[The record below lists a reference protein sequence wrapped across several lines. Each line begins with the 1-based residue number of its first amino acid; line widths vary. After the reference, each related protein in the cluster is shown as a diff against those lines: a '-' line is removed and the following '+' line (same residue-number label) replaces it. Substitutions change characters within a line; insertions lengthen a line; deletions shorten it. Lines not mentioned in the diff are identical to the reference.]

1 MSQTANKLIQAAA
14 GNAGGGIAWDIS
26 TAVFNG
32 SPINTFFLDNESTT
46 DNTPHALFFKSDGLA
61 FYTTGDQND
70 DVLQYDLTTAWDL
83 STASFTQVFSV
94 SSQDTNPTGL
104 FFKGDGTKMF
114 VSGNAGNDINEY
126 DLSTAWDISTA
137 SYSQSFSVA
146 SQSGIPEDIFF
157 KDDGLKMYV
166 ADDGNNTIY
175 QYTLTTA
182 WDLSTASYASKSFS
196 IGTQQ
201 SSIRGLHFKTD
212 GTRMYI
218 TGSSGD
224 DIDEYTLSTAWDVS
238 TASFT
243 QNVSYPVAPFSEPQG
258 LFFKS
263 DGTVLFALGSGTD
276 TLFAFDLSTAWDLS
290 TLSFTLPTTNC
301 LDVST
306 QVGNP
311 SDLFFKPDGTELY
324 IVDIQGDTVDQWSLS
339 TAWNIDTASYLQS
352 FSVNAQEISPNAV
365 FFKDDGTKMYVC
377 GQSGD
382 EVNEYS
388 LSTAWDISTA
398 SYTQNFSVSSQDL
411 RPKGL
416 FFKSDGLKMY
426 VLGDAGDDINE
437 YNLTTA
443 WDISTASFNQ
453 NTSVSSQATQQ
464 EGIYFRDDG
473 LKMYISA
480 QVFSQVYEYDL
491 STAWDTSTLSFLQ
504 AYDLNNFL
512 KLPAGVFFKDDGKKM
527 YVVDGLLASAF
538 SFDL

>member
-1 MSQTANKLIQAAA
+1 MSRLALKAIQASA
-14 GNAGGGIAWDIS
+14 GNAGGIPWDIS

-32 SPINTFFLDNESTT
+32 SPINNFFLDNESTT
-46 DNTPHALFFKSDGLA
+46 DATPHALFFKSDGLA

-70 DVLQYDLTTAWDL
+70 DVLQFDLTTAWNL

-94 SSQDTNPTGL
+94 SSEDTNPTGL
-104 FFKGDGTKMF
+104 FFKDDGTKMF
-114 VSGNAGNDINEY
+114 VSGNTGNDINEY
-126 DLSTAWDISTA
+126 NLSTAWDISTA

-146 SQSGIPEDIFF
+146 TQAGTPEDLFF
-157 KDDGLKMYV
+157 KDDGLTMYV
-166 ADDGNNTIY
+166 ADDGNNAIY

-201 SSIRGLHFKTD
+201 SLIRGLHFKTD

-243 QNVSYPVAPFSEPQG
+243 QNISYPRGLFSEPQG
-258 LFFKS
+258 LFFKP
-263 DGTVLFALGSGTD
+263 DGTVLFAMGSGAD
-276 TLFAFDLSTAWDLS
+276 TLFSFDLSTAWDLS
-290 TLSFTLPTTNC
+290 TLSYTLPTTNC

-306 QVGNP
+306 QATAP

-324 IVDIQGDTVDQWSLS
+324 IIDITGDTVDQWSLS

-352 FSVNAQEISPNAV
+352 FSVNTQEISPSTV
-365 FFKDDGTKMYVC
+365 SFKDDGTKMYVC
-377 GQSGD
+377 GQTGD
-382 EVNEYS
+382 DVNEYS

-416 FFKSDGLKMY
+416 FFKDDGTKMY
-426 VLGDAGDDINE
+426 MLGDVGDDINE

-443 WDISTASFNQ
+443 WNISTASFNQ
-453 NTSVSSQATQQ
+453 NTSVSSQLSNPQ
-464 EGIYFRDDG
+464 GIYFRDDG
-473 LKMYISA
+473 LKIYISG
-480 QVFSQVYEYDL
+480 QIFSQVYEYDL
-491 STAWDTSTLSFLQ
+491 STAWDISTLSFLQ
-504 AYDLNNFL
+504 AYDLNNFVAD
-512 KLPAGVFFKDDGKKM
+512 PEGVFFKDDGKKM
-527 YVVDGLLASAF
+527 YVVDSRLASVF